1 MLVAMPLN
9 EIVKA
14 TALEQVSYFGENK
27 RNLIVFNDEM
37 IDAS

>member
-1 MLVAMPLN
+1 MLVAMPHI

-14 TALEQVSYFGENK
+14 TALEQVSYFDENK